1 MNLQENISR
10 IREVMGL
17 LNEQS
22 KPQVIWGPTGF
33 TSTYETKKY
42 EVNWDDVVDVISA
55 IADGIPGIGNL
66 MSVGLDIGH
75 VVSYLIRFGLSDDES
90 EKIEYM
96 TMSLITAAM
105 AFVPV
110 AGNSANILIRQ
121 GVKSL
126 LKKTP
131 DDLTRWAIRNGI
143 INPRILFGKGKF
155 KYNLI
160 LLLVRIF
167 KDEAAEIVAK
177 LAKFFNDLRKGLSKS
192 NIPGIEIILTP
203 LTKIIE
209 ILNDINNPQL
219 FKIANEFVKKSPNF
233 DFE

>member
-10 IREVMGL
+10 IKEVMGIQ
-17 LNEQS
+17 NSNQTISE
-22 KPQVIWGPTGF
+22 
-33 TSTYETKKY
+33 E
-42 EVNWDDVVDVISA
+42 ENWDDVVDVISA

-66 MSVGLDIGH
+66 ISLGLDISH

-96 TMSLITAAM
+96 AMALITAAM

-143 INPRILFGKGKF
+143 INPIILFGKGKF

-160 LLLVRIF
+160 LLLVRIL
-167 KDEAAEIVAK
+167 KGEAAEIVAK

-233 DFE
+233 NFE